1 MYDKNDLVPKKIKK
15 NIGKKGIFGKIRLL
29 LKQGKF
35 YTMPK
40 IISGERYEVFLPKS
54 LKKFSRIK
62 KCFIKCSGSK

>member
-29 LKQGKF
+29 LKQVKF

-54 LKKFSRIK
+54 LKNFSRIK